1 MYSNFFQ
8 KHSVTSTQTSMSA
21 IGLALCFLVF
31 ISSAVAQTQDD
42 KTVLRGLLAKINTLQ
57 AGFTQVVNDS
67 QGKPLQTSSGNL
79 ILQQPDRV
87 YWQVLVPDE
96 TILIANG
103 ERVFYV
109 DEFVE
114 QVSIFS
120 QKDMVANNPL
130 MLLTSSDESV
140 WDQFSVAQQDFGYVV
155 TPVNNQGQI
164 TQLTL
169 RFVDDALTQF
179 TLLDNQAQVSQFTL
193 NGTVLNMPLPV
204 NQFSYVVPE
213 GFSID
218 DQTQ

>member
-1 MYSNFFQ
+1 MYSFSQ
-8 KHSVTSTQTSMSA
+8 HKHATRLGV
-21 IGLALCFLVF
+21 ALCLLLLT
-31 ISSAVAQTQDD
+31 SSTLAEVIND
-42 KTVLRGLLAKINTLQ
+42 KPALRGLLAKITTLQ
-57 AGFTQVVNDS
+57 ASFTQVVNDRE
-67 QGKPLQTSSGNL
+67 GKPLQTSSGNL

-96 TILIANG
+96 TRLIANG

-130 MLLTSSDESV
+130 MLLTSSDDQV
-140 WDQFSVAQQDFGYVV
+140 WEQFSVVQQNLAFVV
-155 TPVNNQGQI
+155 TPINNEGQI

-169 RFVDDALTQF
+169 RFIQDELTQF
-179 TLLDNQAQVSQFTL
+179 TLLDNQGQVSQFTL

-204 NQFSYVVPE
+204 NQFSYAIPE
-213 GFSID
+213 GFSVD

>member
-1 MYSNFFQ
+1 MYSHFFQ

-31 ISSAVAQTQDD
+31 TSSAVAQTQDD

-140 WDQFSVAQQDFGYVV
+140 WEQFSVTQQDFGYVV

>member
-1 MYSNFFQ
+1 MYSFSQ
-8 KHSVTSTQTSMSA
+8 HKHATRLGV
-21 IGLALCFLVF
+21 ALCLLLLT
-31 ISSAVAQTQDD
+31 SSTLAEVIND
-42 KTVLRGLLAKINTLQ
+42 KPALRGLLAKITTLQ
-57 AGFTQVVNDS
+57 ASFTQVVNDRE
-67 QGKPLQTSSGNL
+67 GKPLQTSSGNL

-87 YWQVLVPDE
+87 YWQVRVPDE
-96 TILIANG
+96 TRLIANG

-130 MLLTSSDESV
+130 MLLTSSDDQV
-140 WDQFSVAQQDFGYVV
+140 WEQFSVVQQNLAFVV
-155 TPVNNQGQI
+155 TPINNEGQI

-169 RFVDDALTQF
+169 RFIQDELTQF
-179 TLLDNQAQVSQFTL
+179 TLLDNQGQVSQFTL

-204 NQFSYVVPE
+204 NQFSYAIPE
-213 GFSID
+213 GFSVD

>member
-1 MYSNFFQ
+1 MYSFSQ
-8 KHSVTSTQTSMSA
+8 HKHATRLGV
-21 IGLALCFLVF
+21 ALCLLLLT
-31 ISSAVAQTQDD
+31 SSTLAEVIND
-42 KTVLRGLLAKINTLQ
+42 KPALRGLLAKITTLQ
-57 AGFTQVVNDS
+57 ASFTQVVNDRE
-67 QGKPLQTSSGNL
+67 GKPLQSSSGNL

-96 TILIANG
+96 TRLIANG

-130 MLLTSSDESV
+130 MLLTSSDDQV
-140 WDQFSVAQQDFGYVV
+140 WEQFSVVQQNLAFVV
-155 TPVNNQGQI
+155 TPINNEGQI

-169 RFVDDALTQF
+169 RFIQDELTQF
-179 TLLDNQAQVSQFTL
+179 TLLDNQGQVSQFTL

-204 NQFSYVVPE
+204 NQFSYAIPE
-213 GFSID
+213 GFSVD

>member
-1 MYSNFFQ
+1 MYSHFFQ

>member
-1 MYSNFFQ
+1 MYSFSQ
-8 KHSVTSTQTSMSA
+8 HKHATRLGV
-21 IGLALCFLVF
+21 ALCLLLLT
-31 ISSAVAQTQDD
+31 SSTLAEVIND
-42 KTVLRGLLAKINTLQ
+42 KPALRGLLAKITTLQ
-57 AGFTQVVNDS
+57 ASFTQVVNDRE
-67 QGKPLQTSSGNL
+67 GKPLQSSSGNL

-96 TILIANG
+96 TLLIANG

-130 MLLTSSDESV
+130 MLLTSSDDQV
-140 WDQFSVAQQDFGYVV
+140 WEQFSVVQQNLAFVV
-155 TPVNNQGQI
+155 TPINNEGQI

-169 RFVDDALTQF
+169 RFIQDELTQF
-179 TLLDNQAQVSQFTL
+179 TLLDNQGQVSQFTL

-204 NQFSYVVPE
+204 NQFSYAIPE
-213 GFSID
+213 GFSVD

>member
-1 MYSNFFQ
+1 MYSFSQ
-8 KHSVTSTQTSMSA
+8 HKHATRLGV
-21 IGLALCFLVF
+21 ALCLLLFT
-31 ISSAVAQTQDD
+31 SSTLAEVIND
-42 KTVLRGLLAKINTLQ
+42 KPALRGLLAKITTLQ
-57 AGFTQVVNDS
+57 ASFTQVVNDRE
-67 QGKPLQTSSGNL
+67 GKPLQSSSGNL

-96 TILIANG
+96 TRLIANG

-130 MLLTSSDESV
+130 MLLTSSDDQV
-140 WDQFSVAQQDFGYVV
+140 WEQFSVVQQNLAFVV
-155 TPVNNQGQI
+155 TPINNEGQI

-169 RFVDDALTQF
+169 RFIQDELTQF
-179 TLLDNQAQVSQFTL
+179 TLLDNQGQVSQFTL

-204 NQFSYVVPE
+204 NQFSYAIPE
-213 GFSID
+213 GFSVD

>member
-1 MYSNFFQ
+1 MYSHFFQ

-21 IGLALCFLVF
+21 IGLALLFLVF
-31 ISSAVAQTQDD
+31 TSSAVAQTQDD

-114 QVSIFS
+114 QVSIF
-120 QKDMVANNPL
+120 
-130 MLLTSSDESV
+130 T
-140 WDQFSVAQQDFGYVV
+140 QQDFGYVV